1 MDREV
6 KPGEIMVAYGHV
18 DEGYEYP
25 LLKFIVI
32 SETDILGRK
41 RRKRNGKLMKDRKS
55 RASRI

>member
-1 MDREV
+1 
-6 KPGEIMVAYGHV
+6 MVAYGHV